1 MVRDGVGDFK
11 LLVHDVYESGSVVV
25 MQIGNGYGG

>member
-11 LLVHDVYESGSVVV
+11 LLIHDVYGGSVVV